1 MIGLISGNPHDD
13 RLRREVAPEGWVNPT
28 PRSRYDLVVLGGG
41 PAGLVAAMGAAGLG
55 ARVALVE
62 RHLLGGDCLNSG
74 CVPSKALLAAARRIQ
89 DVREASAFGL
99 RGAEDIHVD
108 FAAVMDR
115 MRRLRADLSIH
126 DSTER
131 LRKAGVDVFLGGG
144 QFDGPDVIGVG
155 DQQLRFRKALIATG
169 ARALIP
175 PVPGLDHTSYL
186 TNETLF
192 TLTELPRRLIVLGG
206 GPIGCEM
213 AQAFRRFGS
222 KVTLVDRG
230 SILPKDEPLAA
241 EAVRRAFRRDGIQ
254 ILEDTE
260 TICVLEDQGKVVRV
274 RNVNGQSDL
283 IAEAILVAAGR
294 KLNLE
299 GIGLAQAGIELEGR
313 GLKLDPFNRTTN
325 KRVFAAGDAAGGP
338 QFTHTADAQA
348 RMVLRNAFFLG
359 RGKAKDMIVPWATY
373 TDPEVAQVGLTRAMA
388 EAQGLDVETLKV
400 EVAGTDRGY
409 LEGDEGFVQA
419 VLKRGTDQVLGITLV
434 GRHAGEWA
442 GEAALL
448 LRLNPTLRA
457 LSETIHP
464 YPTGAEVLKRLG
476 DEGQRR
482 RLTPAVL
489 KFFGLWFRLGRG
501 GAR

>member
-13 RLRREVAPEGWVNPT
+13 RLRQEVAPKDWENPK
-28 PRSRYDLVVLGGG
+28 PCPRYDLVVLGGG
-41 PAGLVAAMGAAGLG
+41 PAGLVAAMGAAGIG

-89 DVREASAFGL
+89 DVREASGFGL
-99 RGAEDIHVD
+99 RGADVVQVD

-115 MRRLRADLSIH
+115 MRRLRADLSVH

-144 QFDGPDVIGVG
+144 QFDGSDVIGVG
-155 DQQLRFRKALIATG
+155 DHQLRFRKALIATG

-175 PVPGLDHTSYL
+175 PIPGLDHTAYL

-222 KVTLVDRG
+222 KVTLVERG

-241 EAVRRAFRRDGIQ
+241 DAVRRAFKRDGIQ

-260 TICVLEDQGKVVRV
+260 AISVLEDQGKVVRV
-274 RNVNGQSDL
+274 RNVNGPTDL
-283 IAEAILVAAGR
+283 TADAILVAAGR

-299 GIGLAQAGIELEGR
+299 GINLAQAGIEMEGR

-325 KRVFAAGDAAGGP
+325 QRVFAAGDAAGGP

-388 EAQGLDVETLKV
+388 KAQGLDVETLKV

-419 VLKRGTDQVLGITLV
+419 VLKRGTDKVLGITLV

-489 KFFGLWFRLGRG
+489 KFFGLWFRMGRG
-501 GAR
+501 GVA